1 MLRLSTRARYA
12 LRAMLELSLHRDG
25 RVLLRDIAEQQDL
38 PPKYLEQLA
47 IPLRHAGLI
56 EAQRGSAGGYVLAQP
71 ADKVS
76 VLQVVEAVEGPL
88 DVAKC
93 VVRATVCPRASSC
106 ASRNVWVK
114 LSRHVRQFLGE
125 VTLADVRDEQIAL
138 DSGLVSP
145 EPCAIIELAH
155 EMPELTS

>member
-12 LRAMLELSLHRDG
+12 LRAMLELSLHGDG
-25 RVLLRDIAEQQDL
+25 RMLLRDIAEQQDL

-56 EAQRGSAGGYVLAQP
+56 EAQRGSSGGYLLARP
-71 ADKVS
+71 PEEITI
-76 VLQVVEAVEGPL
+76 LQVVEAVEGPL

-93 VVRATVCPRASSC
+93 VVRATVCSRANTC
-106 ASRNVWVK
+106 AARGVWVK
-114 LSRHVRQFLGE
+114 LSRHVRGFLGE
-125 VTLADVRDEQIAL
+125 VTLANVREEQVAL
-138 DSGLVSP
+138 DAGIMSP

>member
-12 LRAMLELSLHRDG
+12 LRAMLELATHNEG
-25 RVLLRDIAEQQDL
+25 RMLLRDIAEQQDL

-56 EAQRGSAGGYVLAQP
+56 EAQRGSAGGYVLARP
-71 ADKVS
+71 AEEIT

-93 VVRATVCPRASSC
+93 VVRATVCSRASNC
-106 ASRNVWVK
+106 ASRNVWIR
-114 LSRHVRQFLGE
+114 LSRHVRGFLHE
-125 VTLADVRDEQIAL
+125 VSLAHVRDEQLAL
-138 DSGLVSP
+138 DGGLAAP

-155 EMPELTS
+155 ELPDL

>member
-12 LRAMLELSLHRDG
+12 LRAMLELSLRSDG

-56 EAQRGSAGGYVLAQP
+56 EAQRGSAGGYVLAKSP
-71 ADKVS
+71 EEIT
-76 VLQVVEAVEGPL
+76 VLEVVEAVEGPL

-93 VVRATVCPRASSC
+93 VVRSTVCPRASSC

-114 LSRHVRQFLGE
+114 LSRHVRQYLGE
-125 VTLADVRDEQIAL
+125 VTLADVRDEQEAL

-155 EMPELTS
+155 QMPGLTG